1 MNWKALAG
9 LALVIVAGVLA
20 TTGFLSGDLANL
32 IAGAVLGGSGG
43 YLAGNRVTKG
53 TSGP

>member
-1 MNWKALAG
+1 MNWKMLAG
-9 LALVIVAGVLA
+9 LGLVIVAGVLA

-32 IAGAVLGGSGG
+32 IAGAVLGGGGG
-43 YLAGNRVTKG
+43 YLAGSRVTNG